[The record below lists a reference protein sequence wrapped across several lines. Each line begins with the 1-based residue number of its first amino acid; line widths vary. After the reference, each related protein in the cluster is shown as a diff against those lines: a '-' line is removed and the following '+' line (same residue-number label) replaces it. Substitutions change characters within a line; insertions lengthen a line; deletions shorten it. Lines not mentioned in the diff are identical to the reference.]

1 MPARCQHVN
10 LKMEGYIFML
20 KRRFIR
26 IALLIM
32 IIGAALSF
40 VKLPYYI
47 TEPGEATE
55 LNPLI
60 KVDGGYSEKGS
71 FSLMTVKVGPAN
83 PITYLWAK
91 VRPYHEILP
100 EDNFKQKGESD
111 EEYMK
116 RQLQMM
122 RDSQENAMIAAY
134 KRAGKTVSYTSNG
147 VYAMA
152 VVDGMPAKGKI
163 NVGDKI
169 KKVDGKTFQSAER
182 FVRYIETKKAG
193 DTVKVVIERDNKDAT
208 YDMKLKT
215 FKDDPN
221 RAGLGVSLITDR
233 KVKVKPAVKMDIEN
247 IGGPSA
253 GLMMSM
259 EIYNQLTKQ
268 DETKGHHI
276 AGTGTID
283 DEGKVGPIGGI
294 SQKIVAADRAGAD
307 IFFAPNEGGRKG
319 SNYEEAVKTAKDI
332 NSDMKIVP
340 VDTMDDAIEYLN
352 KKVKSA

>member
-1 MPARCQHVN
+1 MQKIR
-10 LKMEGYIFML
+10 L
-20 KRRFIR
+20 IR
-26 IALLIM
+26 IALLV
-32 IIGAALSF
+32 IILGAALTF

-60 KVDGGYSEKGS
+60 KVEDGYPEKGS

-91 VRPYHEILP
+91 MRPYHEILP

-111 EEYMK
+111 QEYMK

-134 KRAGKTVSYTSNG
+134 KRAGKKVSYTSNG

-163 NVGDKI
+163 EVGDQI

-182 FVRYIETKKAG
+182 LVRYIETKKAG
-193 DTVKVVIERDNKDAT
+193 DSVEVVIKRDKKE
-208 YDMKLKT
+208 MSFGLKLKT
-215 FKDDPN
+215 FKEDPD

-233 KVKVKPAVKMDIEN
+233 NVKVKPDVNMDIEN

-259 EIYNQLTKQ
+259 EIYNQLTKE

-332 NSDMKIVP
+332 KSAMKIVP
-340 VDTMDDAIEYLN
+340 VDTMDDAIHYLE

>member
-1 MPARCQHVN
+1 
-10 LKMEGYIFML
+10 MEGYIFML
-20 KRRFIR
+20 KKRIIR
-26 IALLIM
+26 IALLIV
-32 IIGAALSF
+32 IIMAALSF

-60 KVDGGYSEKGS
+60 KVDNGYSEKGS

-83 PITYLWAK
+83 PLTYIWAK
-91 VRPYHEILP
+91 VRPYLEILP
-100 EDNFKQKGESD
+100 EENFKQEGESD
-111 EEYMK
+111 QEYMK

-134 KRAGKTVSYTSNG
+134 KRAGKEVSYTFNG
-147 VYAMA
+147 VYAMS
-152 VVDGMPAKGKI
+152 VVSGMPAEGKI
-163 NVGDKI
+163 QVGDKI
-169 KKVDGKTFQSAER
+169 KKADGKTFRSAES
-182 FVRYIETKKAG
+182 FVRYIESKKAG
-193 DTVKVVIERDNKDAT
+193 DRVKIIVERDKEEKT
-208 YDMKLKT
+208 YEMKLKT
-215 FKDDPN
+215 FKEDPK

-233 KVKVKPAVKMDIEN
+233 NVKVKPEVDMDIEN

-259 EIYNQLTKQ
+259 EIYNQLTKE

-294 SQKIVAADRAGAD
+294 SQKIVAADKAGAD
-307 IFFAPNEGGRKG
+307 IFFAPNEGGKKG
-319 SNYEEAVKTAKDI
+319 SNYEKAVKTAKDI
-332 NSDMKIVP
+332 KTDMKIVP
-340 VDTMDDAIEYLN
+340 VDTMDDAIHYLED
-352 KKVKSA
+352 KVKNT

>member
-1 MPARCQHVN
+1 MQ
-10 LKMEGYIFML
+10 
-20 KRRFIR
+20 KRRLIR
-26 IALLIM
+26 IALLII

-40 VKLPYYI
+40 IKLPYYI

-55 LNPLI
+55 LKPLI

-83 PITYLWAK
+83 PITYMWAK
-91 VRPYHEILP
+91 IRPYHEVLP
-100 EDNFKQKGESD
+100 EENFKQQGESD

-134 KRAGKTVSYTSNG
+134 KRAGKDVSYTFNG
-147 VYAMA
+147 VYAMY
-152 VVDGMPAKGKI
+152 VVSGMPAEGKI
-163 NVGDKI
+163 EVGDKI
-169 KKVDGKTFQSAER
+169 KAVDGQTFRSAESL
-182 FVRYIETKKAG
+182 VRYIESKKAG
-193 DTVKVVIERDNKDAT
+193 DQVKVAIERDQKEKT
-208 YDMKLKT
+208 YDLKLKT
-215 FKDDPN
+215 FKEDPK

-233 KVKVKPAVKMDIEN
+233 DVKVKPEVKLDIEN

-259 EIYNQLTKQ
+259 EIYNQLTKK

-294 SQKIVAADRAGAD
+294 SQKVVAADKAGAD
-307 IFFAPNEGGRKG
+307 IFFAPNEGGKKG

-332 NSDMKIVP
+332 NTDMKIVP
-340 VDTMDDAIEYLN
+340 VDTMDDAIEYLER
-352 KKVKSA
+352 KVKNT

>member
-1 MPARCQHVN
+1 MQ
-10 LKMEGYIFML
+10 

-26 IALLIM
+26 ILLLII

-60 KVDGGYSEKGS
+60 KVDNGYSEKGS

-83 PITYLWAK
+83 PLTYMWAK

-100 EDNFKQKGESD
+100 EYNFKQEGESD
-111 EEYMK
+111 QEYMK

-134 KRAGKTVSYTSNG
+134 KRAGKEVTYSFDG
-147 VYAMA
+147 VYAMS
-152 VVDGMPAKGKI
+152 VVPGMPAEGKI
-163 NVGDKI
+163 EAGDKI
-169 KKVDGKTFQSAER
+169 KKADGKTFQSAESL
-182 FVRYIETKKAG
+182 VRYIESKKAG
-193 DTVKVVIERDNKDAT
+193 HTVKIVIERDKKEKT
-208 YDMKLKT
+208 YDMKLKP
-215 FKDDPN
+215 FKDDPT

-233 KVKVKPAVKMDIEN
+233 DVKVKPEVKMDIEN

-259 EIYNQLTKQ
+259 EIYNQLTKE

-294 SQKIVAADRAGAD
+294 SQKIVAADQAGAD
-307 IFFAPNEGGRKG
+307 IFFAPNEGGKKG
-319 SNYEEAVKTAKDI
+319 SNYEEAVETAKDI
-332 NSDMKIVP
+332 KTDMKIVP
-340 VDTMDDAIEYLN
+340 VDTMDDAIEYLEEKAKN
-352 KKVKSA
+352 T